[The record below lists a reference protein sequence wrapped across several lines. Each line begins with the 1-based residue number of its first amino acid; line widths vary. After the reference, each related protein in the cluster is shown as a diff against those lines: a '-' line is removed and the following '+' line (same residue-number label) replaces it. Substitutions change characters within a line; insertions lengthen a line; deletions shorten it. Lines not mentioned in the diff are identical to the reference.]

1 LGRDTATAFAA
12 VAMASLTQGA
22 NVSDADEFRKQAD
35 AAREMAA
42 FSSKEEDKTFWL
54 RFAEDWIKLA
64 READQTGKRLL
75 SQDDQNPK

>member
-42 FSSKEEDKTFWL
+42 LSSKEEDKTFWL